1 MAYYQTE
8 NWFLRCM
15 IELSPAISKFAKLN
29 IRSVKHAPLP
39 EVTANTKEATPVQTR
54 VPGID
59 IPAETIRQFVTE
71 YLSDNGWHNRILE
84 NLASTSA
91 FDSLEFLIFGEV
103 DCHIFPILGP
113 QRPPSGGA
121 ALVLLIPLG
130 SGVEGPL
137 IPLILVP
144 LLSLVVGVEVSLI
157 PL

>member
-1 MAYYQTE
+1 MGDIRQPSDSGGGDTYPSSFIQC
-8 NWFLRCM
+8 NVGKDPN
-15 IELSPAISKFAKLN
+15 IHELWCHRVDGICFKVQP
-29 IRSVKHAPLP
+29 
-39 EVTANTKEATPVQTR
+39 TA
-54 VPGID
+54 GID

-103 DCHIFPILGP
+103 NCHIFPILGP

-121 ALVLLIPLG
+121 ELVLLIPLG

-144 LLSLVVGVEVSLI
+144 LLLLVVGVEVSLI